1 MNIIIVGAG
10 EIGKYLTEELSRQQH
25 NISVIE
31 QESHLAME
39 LEQAVDAKVI
49 LGDGSKA
56 STLIEANVESCELFI
71 ALTNDNT
78 VNIVSCSMAKKMGVK
93 EVLCRMHPRLQSE
106 EWLFDY
112 RGHFGLDHLFS
123 SEKLSSLELAKYIR
137 NPDALAVE
145 ELASGKIE
153 LQQLRVSAKSDAI
166 GKTLAEVKFPDQ
178 TRVAL
183 LARKGESFIPKAD
196 TIIMERDVITVFG
209 DPKRLRELSK
219 RVIHNQREVKDL
231 RIAIFGGGE
240 YGFALAQM
248 LEAWGC
254 KIRVF
259 EEREERCEFLSNQL
273 QTSTIIH
280 ADATMMDELKDE
292 QIGEADFFVAA
303 SESDEDNVMSCVQ
316 AHHLGAG
323 KCLTLIHRADYART
337 ISRMGRN
344 LGIRA
349 AVSPREATRRDIERF
364 LTDDQFHIVRS
375 YSDNDVIEIVIPK
388 GSKADGKTVE
398 EIDWPEECVL
408 IGLVHKTEA
417 QVPGSQDVL
426 ACGDIIYAMVSKDS
440 RKKFVKLLK

>member
-1 MNIIIVGAG
+1 MDIIIVGAG
-10 EIGKYLTEELSRQQH
+10 EIGRYLAQELSKQQH
-25 NISVIE
+25 SISVIE
-31 QESHLAME
+31 QNPTLALE

-56 STLIEANVESCELFI
+56 STLIDAHVENCKLFI

-78 VNIVSCSMAKKMGVK
+78 VNIVSCSMAKKMGAT
-93 EVLCRMHPRLQSE
+93 EVLCRMHPRLQSQ

-123 SEKLSSLELAKYIR
+123 SEKLSALELSKYIR

-153 LQQLRVSAKSDAI
+153 LQQLRVSPKSDLV
-166 GKTLAEVKFPDQ
+166 GKTMQEAKFPDK

-183 LARKGESFIPKAD
+183 LGRKGESFIPTAE
-196 TIIMERDVITVFG
+196 TIILERDIITVFG
-209 DPKRLRELSK
+209 EPKRLRDLSK
-219 RVIHNQREVKDL
+219 RIIQTERVVKDL

-259 EEREERCEFLSNQL
+259 EEEEKRCQFLSEQL
-273 QTSTIIH
+273 QSSTIIH

-292 QIGEADFFVAA
+292 QIDEADFFVAT
-303 SESDEDNVMSCVQ
+303 SESDEDNVMSCLQ
-316 AHHLGAG
+316 AHHLGAK
-323 KCLTLIHRADYART
+323 KCLTLIHRSDYART
-337 ISRMGRN
+337 ISRVGRN

-349 AVSPREATRRDIERF
+349 AISPREATRRDIERF
-364 LTDDQFHIVRS
+364 LTDDQFHVVRS
-375 YSDNDVIEIVIPK
+375 YSDNDVIEMLVRE
-388 GSKADGKTVE
+388 GSAVDGKEVNEVE
-398 EIDWPEECVL
+398 WPPECVL
-408 IGLVHKTEA
+408 IGLVHETEA
-417 QVPGSQDVL
+417 IVPGAKDKMS
-426 ACGDIIYAMVSKDS
+426 AGDLIYAMVSKS
-440 RKKFVKLLK
+440 SCKKFVKLLK

>member
-10 EIGKYLTEELSRQQH
+10 EIGKYLAEELSRQQH
-25 NISVIE
+25 SISVIE
-31 QESHLAME
+31 QDSHLAME

-56 STLIEANVESCELFI
+56 STLVEANVESCELFI

-78 VNIVSCSMAKKMGVK
+78 VNIVSCSMAKSMGVK

-123 SEKLSSLELAKYIR
+123 TEKLSSLELSKYIR

-153 LQQLRVSAKSDAI
+153 LQQLRISSKSEVV
-166 GKTLAEVKFPDQ
+166 GKTLQDVKFPDK

-183 LARKGESFIPKAD
+183 IGRKGESLIPTAD
-196 TIIMERDVITVFG
+196 TIILERDIITVFG
-209 DPKRLRELSK
+209 EPKKLRELSK

-259 EEREERCEFLSNQL
+259 EEREERCQFLSEQL

-280 ADATMMDELKDE
+280 ADATMMEELKDE
-292 QIGEADFFVAA
+292 QIGEADFFVAT
-303 SESDEDNVMSCVQ
+303 SISDEDNVMSCLQ
-316 AHHLGAG
+316 AHDLGAK

-364 LTDDQFHIVRS
+364 LTDDQFHIVKS
-375 YSDNDVIEIVIPK
+375 YSDNDVIEMVVREDSPV
-388 GSKADGKTVE
+388 DGMKISEVE
-398 EIDWPEECVL
+398 WPPECVL

-417 QVPGSQDVL
+417 AVPGPDDL
-426 ACGDIIYAMVSKDS
+426 IAAGDIIYAMVSKDS